1 MTLEVRLR
9 DPLGERRVAPQ
20 EFPLSIGGEGARI
33 AVPGIAPES
42 IAGLIGTEERG
53 LYVEGE
59 TAAAGD
65 LRVNGRVPDGQ
76 QILQHG
82 DVLTAGEARIYCDI
96 VPGGAILRVVHV
108 SSNATAAP
116 LIDDSTGADLEADSS
131 TPQTIARARFT
142 PHTGGPVRRRTP
154 MPWRWAVA
162 AGIAAVTL
170 IIWFFATATSV
181 QVKADP
187 VSAEVDFAGAWPEIS
202 VGDRHLVR
210 PGAYVLVAASHGFE
224 TARKSVRVENK
235 SGQRLE
241 VALVKLP
248 GKVKFDTGGVA
259 AVASVDGVALG
270 ALPGEYTVAA
280 GAHRLLV
287 SAPRHQ
293 DLQTEIDVEGGG
305 AEQDVKLALK
315 PAFAAVTV
323 ESKPAGA
330 RVAVNGREVGVTP
343 LTTELYAGS
352 YTVSLAAEG
361 FRTWES
367 AIQVQADVP
376 QKIGPVQMGLPD
388 GKLTLR
394 SSPAQADVA
403 VAGRY
408 RGRTPL
414 EIDLA
419 PGVEHDIVIQRA
431 GYEPAQRRVP
441 IKPSERL
448 ALEVT
453 LKPVLGE
460 VTVRGEPSDAVLYV
474 AGQAR
479 GPANQTLRIPAVET
493 ALEVRR
499 AGFETFAT
507 TVTPQPGFAR
517 LVEYTLLTPEA
528 RRTAHVPASVKLQSG
543 VELLRIP
550 TGSYQMGS
558 SRREPGRRPNES
570 QRKVTLQ
577 RAFYLGAH
585 EVTNAEFRKFRG
597 DHLSGI
603 IGERSL
609 DLDDQPVVNI
619 KWRDAAEFCN
629 WLSLQEGL
637 PAAYVSKGEALVA
650 AEPMTTGYRL
660 PTEAEWEWAARYENG
675 SATRRFAWGNTLPVG
690 PKSGNYSDRSALEL
704 ATAVIENYEDGFTVT
719 APVGSFAPN
728 ALGLYDLGGNVAE
741 WTHDLY
747 SSYVDLDKGS
757 AIDPLGPASGGRAHV
772 VRGSSWRTS
781 SVTELRLASRES
793 NEGRSEHLGFRVAR
807 YAE

>member
-20 EFPLSIGGEGARI
+20 EFPLSVGGEGARI
-33 AVPGIAPES
+33 AVPGLERES
-42 IAGLIGTEERG
+42 IAGLIGAEERG
-53 LYVEGE
+53 LYVEGDP
-59 TAAAGD
+59 AAEST
-65 LRVNGRVPDGQ
+65 LRVNGRPPDGQ
-76 QILQHG
+76 QILQQG

-116 LIDDSTGADLEADSS
+116 LIDETAGADLEEDTS
-131 TPQTIARARFT
+131 TPQTIARTRFK
-142 PHTGGPVRRRTP
+142 PHAGGPVRRRTP

-162 AGIAAVTL
+162 AGIAGVTL
-170 IIWFFATATSV
+170 VIWFFATATSV

-187 VSAEVDFAGAWPEIS
+187 VGAEVDFAGAWPEIS
-202 VGDRHLVR
+202 LGDRHLVR
-210 PGAYVLVAASHGFE
+210 PGSYVLVAASRGFE
-224 TARKSVRVENK
+224 TARQSVRVEDK

-241 VALVKLP
+241 VTLAKLS
-248 GKVKFDTGGVA
+248 GKVKFDTAGVA
-259 AVASVDGVALG
+259 AMASVDGVAIG
-270 ALPGEYTVAA
+270 ALPGEYPLAA
-280 GAHRLLV
+280 GVHKLLV

-293 DLQTEIDVEGGG
+293 DLETEVDVEGGG
-305 AEQDVKLALK
+305 SEQDVKLALK
-315 PAFAAVTV
+315 PIFAAVTV
-323 ESKPAGA
+323 ESKPAGV
-330 RVAVNGREVGVTP
+330 RVAVNGRDVGVTP
-343 LTTELYAGS
+343 LTTELDAGS
-352 YTVSLAAEG
+352 YTLSLAAEG

-367 AIQVQADVP
+367 AIQVHADVA
-376 QKIGPVQMGLPD
+376 QKVGPVQMGLPD

-394 SSPAQADVA
+394 SNPAQADVA
-403 VAGRY
+403 IAGRY

-414 EIDLA
+414 EVDLA

-441 IKPSERL
+441 IRPAERL

-453 LKPVLGE
+453 LRPVLGE
-460 VTVRGEPSDAVLYV
+460 VTVRGEPADAVLYI

-479 GPANQTLRIPAVET
+479 GPANQTLRVPAVET
-493 ALEVRR
+493 TLEVRR

-507 TVTPQPGFAR
+507 TITPQPGFAR

-528 RRTAHVPASVKLQSG
+528 RRTARVPASVKLQSG
-543 VELLRIP
+543 IELLRMP

-577 RAFYLGAH
+577 RAFYIGVR
-585 EVTNAEFRKFRG
+585 EVTNAEYHKFRS

-603 IGERSL
+603 VGERSL
-609 DLDDQPVVNI
+609 DLDNQPVVNV

-650 AEPMTTGYRL
+650 ADPMTPGYRL
-660 PTEAEWEWAARYENG
+660 PSEAEWEWAARYEKGN
-675 SATRRFAWGNTLPVG
+675 ATRRFAWGNVLPVV
-690 PKSGNYSDRSALEL
+690 PKSGNYADHSALEL
-704 ATAVIENYEDGFTVT
+704 ATAVIENYDDGFTVT

-757 AIDPLGPASGGRAHV
+757 AIDPLGPATAGRAHV

-781 SVTELRLASRES
+781 SITELRLAYRES
-793 NEGRSEHLGFRVAR
+793 TEARSEHLGFRVAR